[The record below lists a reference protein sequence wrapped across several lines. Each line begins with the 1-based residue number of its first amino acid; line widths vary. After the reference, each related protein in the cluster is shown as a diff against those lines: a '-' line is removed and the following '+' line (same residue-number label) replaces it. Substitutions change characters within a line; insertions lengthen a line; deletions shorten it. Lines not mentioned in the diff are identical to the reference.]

1 MNMTVMNRSR
11 FNAILSTLSLSPSSQ
26 NFAGATA
33 APEPQVLRLAR
44 NGWVPNN
51 DRLPIL
57 LYRSVIRLEGADPA
71 AAFEERFRRN
81 GWPPQW
87 RNGVYP
93 FHHYHSTAHEVLG
106 FAGGS
111 AQLQLG
117 GDHGTEVVVQAGD
130 VLVLPVGVGH
140 CRMKASEDFL
150 VVGAYPPGQ
159 AWDVCREAPQ
169 PADLERMAV
178 LPFPV
183 SDPVSGKSGALRRL
197 WRRAKAA

>member
-1 MNMTVMNRSR
+1 MTVMNRRR

-26 NFAGATA
+26 TFAGAMA

-51 DRLPIL
+51 ERLPIL
-57 LYRSVIRLEGADPA
+57 LYRSVIHLASADRA
-71 AAFEERFRRN
+71 ASAFEERFRRN
-81 GWPPQW
+81 GWAPQW
-87 RNGVYP
+87 RDGVYA

-111 AQLQLG
+111 ARLQLG
-117 GDHGTEVVVQAGD
+117 GENGTEVAVRAGD

-140 CRMKASEDFL
+140 CRLEASEDFL
-150 VVGAYPPGQ
+150 VVGAYPPDQ

-169 PADLERMAV
+169 PAALESMAI
-178 LPFPV
+178 LPFPA

-197 WRRAKAA
+197 WRRVKAA

>member
-1 MNMTVMNRSR
+1 MTVMNRRR

-26 NFAGATA
+26 SFAGAMA

-51 DRLPIL
+51 DKLPIL

-71 AAFEERFRRN
+71 SAFEERFRCN

-117 GDHGTEVVVQAGD
+117 GDHGTEVVVRAGD

-140 CRMKASEDFL
+140 CRMTASEDFL

-159 AWDVCREAPQ
+159 AWDVCREAPL
-169 PADLERMAV
+169 PADLERMVV
-178 LPFPV
+178 LPFPA